1 MSLIKDLIT
10 AIRYYN
16 SLDPYHRDVDNRP
29 LNDLGTNQGVMADG
43 LDTGL
48 LSQKVVSAAAGFVA
62 RGLLGENMAVGKT
75 EISGWT
81 FKVKRLLAVM
91 NKVASG
97 TDSRLVPELSL
108 WSEQLAPSG
117 TGEGIFAVGQ
127 HATLYNMY
135 SIRVTTGLAL
145 TTKTPFYDATLS
157 TYFPQVCEVQQAAFV
172 LASSTSAVPPN
183 EGAWTA
189 LGAVASDQLEVIRIL
204 VPPATLGAETAVT
217 GSMVTHMS
225 YQEEGG
231 EPDPGVYLTVDRA
244 KAYGI
249 SAIEEDGADN
259 LVLVNHLPDVDLNLV
274 TSAGIYGVASAAIP
288 TLLNSPM
295 PLHSN
300 QDGTWAGSLEVSPV
314 DAFVMQT
321 LTLSRVVGGVPTE
334 GYMPREIWSRDLSAE
349 GWGAWRRHAMMS
361 DIPAAPDPRELFR
374 FVHNTGAPY
383 ATHSGYSSDSVGHD
397 IIGPAYSL
405 GDPFHGPAIAEIVPV
420 PPYEVVV
427 TLQES
432 PLITQTVVL
441 GGSGSKFGFMLNLEG
456 VLHVGSFLEQD
467 DGVWWGQSA
476 EVRITYSGGS
486 FVIPLSLTQI
496 GGGWDDN
503 SAHNHIVYE
512 VNGRWRACDVFGGG
526 AIPSEVYAALRFYAA
541 SSSQGG
547 GAAVQV
553 VAVEAFNIR
562 CFY

>member
-29 LNDLGTNQGVMADG
+29 LNDLGSNQGVMADG

-75 EISGWT
+75 EISGWN
-81 FKVKRLLAVM
+81 FKIKRLLAVM

-117 TGEGIFAVGQ
+117 AGEGMFTFGQ
-127 HATLYNMY
+127 HADKYNIY
-135 SIRVTTGLAL
+135 SIRVTTGQAL

-157 TYFPQVCEVQQAAFV
+157 TYFPQVCEVQQASFV
-172 LASSTSAVPPN
+172 LVSSQVSFPPG
-183 EGAWTA
+183 EPEWAA
-189 LGAVASDQLEVIRIL
+189 LGAIGSDQLEVIRIV
-204 VPPATLGAETAVT
+204 VPPVTLGEASAVT

-274 TSAGIYGVASAAIP
+274 TSAGIYGIASAAIP

-349 GWGAWRRHAMMS
+349 GWGAWRRHAMLS
-361 DIPAAPDPRELFR
+361 DIPAAPSPRELFV
-374 FVHNTGAPY
+374 FSHNTGAPY
-383 ATHSGYSSDSVGHD
+383 AVSSGYDSFSVAHD
-397 IIGPAYSL
+397 LIGPAYSL
-405 GDPFHGPAIAEIVPV
+405 GDPFHEPALTEIDTPS
-420 PPYEVVV
+420 YDVVV
-427 TLQES
+427 TLSLS
-432 PLITQTVVL
+432 PLVQQTVVM
-441 GGSGSKFGFMLNLEG
+441 GGTGSKHGFMLKFEG
-456 VLHVGSFLEQD
+456 VLQLGSFIEQD
-467 DGVWWGQSA
+467 DSSFWGQQA
-476 EVRITYSGGS
+476 EIRLVYAGGT
-486 FVIPLSLTQI
+486 FTVPLSLSLLS
-496 GGGWDDN
+496 GGWVDD
-503 SAHNHIVYE
+503 SVVNHIAYAV
-512 VNGRWRACDVFGGG
+512 RADWAVCDVFGGG
-526 AIPSEVYAALRFYAA
+526 PIPDEVQAILRFYVA
-541 SSSQGG
+541 STSDGG
-547 GAAVQV
+547 DAAVQV
-553 VAVEAFNIR
+553 VTVEAFNIR
-562 CFY
+562 CLY